1 MRTVPNAFRSL
12 TVAAVVSNR
21 PRPVRSLGLRTLAF
35 GGLLAAAFVAG
46 RLSDGPLLPVAEARQ
61 EPVDDAIV
69 IRMKQGY
76 EGLRRAQLALEQS
89 GRYVPAA
96 NGVNAFVT
104 LAGGYDV
111 LGSLENGRGVDPETY
126 AALEAGF
133 APQAV
138 LSELG
143 RDETGRLTYKD
154 RLVRLLPRKTLQAMY
169 LRRAEV
175 LGETL

>member
-1 MRTVPNAFRSL
+1 M
-12 TVAAVVSNR
+12 SNR
-21 PRPVRSLGLRTLAF
+21 PRPFRSLGLRTLAL
-35 GGLLAAAFVAG
+35 GALLAAAFTAG
-46 RLSDGPLLPVAEARQ
+46 RLSDGPLLPVAGAQ
-61 EPVDDAIV
+61 QDPVDDAIV

-76 EGLRRAQLALEQS
+76 EALRRAQLALEQS
-89 GRYVPAA
+89 GHYVPAA

-104 LAGGYDV
+104 FAGGYDV
-111 LGSLENGRGVDPETY
+111 LTSLENGRGVDPETY

-143 RDETGRLTYKD
+143 RDGSGRLTYKN
-154 RLVRLLPRKTLQAMY
+154 RLVRLLPKETLRAMY

-175 LGETL
+175 LGESL